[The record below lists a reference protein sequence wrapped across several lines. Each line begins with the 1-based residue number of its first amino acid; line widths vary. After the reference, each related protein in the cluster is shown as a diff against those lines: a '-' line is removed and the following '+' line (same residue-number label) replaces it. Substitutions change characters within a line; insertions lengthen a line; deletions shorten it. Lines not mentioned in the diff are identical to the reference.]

1 MRNVLLIGGCSKFG
15 LVLAK
20 KLHSLGAHVHIYD
33 NQKCELDGVEFV
45 LGTPDNSFLIRRV
58 VQECKITQIFL
69 LPNPTEDEDAAS
81 VARKLLLSTTA
92 VIDEVRQIHVESSSL
107 PQVVHIG
114 QFDSSPEVFSTY
126 KTAILSVEA
135 FLHSYAVSYRMDV
148 RLIRFNDKTRV
159 REFDRLARRVLEISS
174 ETMKTPACI
183 YNLESSIEDENEN
196 LSIMDTVELN
206 IHLLVYGGK
215 SRLGSELLAFLK
227 KQGILFDEAKLNP
240 ELVTPVEL
248 QNEISEHSHVIFVGG
263 QADGSGIKKV
273 VFAIDVNHS
282 DRPDVDY
289 AKNGAQNLKRNVC
302 DNCFSPYYL
311 AYICQKMGVHFTYLG
326 MYKKDDENKKS
337 KENQMPTE
345 MGDNYSA
352 VKGFTDQLIL
362 QCTKTLNARI
372 PFHYFNE
379 RQYIDLKEKSDFN
392 QLFKDL
398 LDMILSQHVG
408 LVDL

>member
-33 NQKCELDGVEFV
+33 NQKCDLDGVEFV

-81 VARKLLLSTTA
+81 VARKLLLSSTA

-114 QFDSSPEVFSTY
+114 QFDSSANVFSAY

-148 RLIRFNDKTRV
+148 RLIRFNGKTRV

-174 ETMKTPACI
+174 ESSKTPACI
-183 YNLESSIEDENEN
+183 YNLEAAIDDENES
-196 LSIMDTVELN
+196 LPIMDTVEVN

-215 SRLGSELLAFLK
+215 SRLGSELLEFLK
-227 KQGILFDEAKLNP
+227 KQGIFYDEAKLNP

-263 QADGSGIKKV
+263 QAGG
-273 VFAIDVNHS
+273 S

-289 AKNGAQNLKRNVC
+289 ARNGAKNLKQNVC
-302 DNCFSPYYL
+302 DNCFSPYYV
-311 AYICQKMGVHFTYLG
+311 AYICQKIGVHFTYLG
-326 MYKKDDENKKS
+326 MYKKDQKNKML

-345 MGDNYSA
+345 MG
-352 VKGFTDQLIL
+352 
-362 QCTKTLNARI
+362 R
-372 PFHYFNE
+372 
-379 RQYIDLKEKSDFN
+379 
-392 QLFKDL
+392 QLFG
-398 LDMILSQHVG
+398 SQRLH
-408 LVDL
+408 